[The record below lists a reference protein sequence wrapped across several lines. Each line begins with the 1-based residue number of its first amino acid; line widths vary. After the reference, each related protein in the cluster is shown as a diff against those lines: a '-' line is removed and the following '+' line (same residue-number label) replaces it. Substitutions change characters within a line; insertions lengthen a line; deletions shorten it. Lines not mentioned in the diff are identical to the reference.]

1 MNPADLQVHKQPA
14 TLRRLV
20 EDKLRYAIASGH
32 FKAGQRLIE
41 RELCEQLG
49 VGRTSIREAIRQ
61 LEAEGLITTI
71 PHRGPE
77 VSSITYE
84 EAKELYAFRA
94 LLESYAGEQVALV
107 GTHQQ
112 MDQLLAAID
121 RFEEA
126 ATASDQRLLVQTKS
140 HFYAVL
146 LEAAGNRFV
155 TQTLTTLHNRV
166 TLLRVTSMNQPG
178 RLVES
183 VRELRDIH
191 ARIAARDGKGAAKAC
206 RLHIERAAQIALSV
220 LKTGAP

>member
-20 EDKLRYAIASGH
+20 EDKLRSAIASGH

-49 VGRTSIREAIRQ
+49 VGRTSVREAIRQ

-84 EAKELYAFRA
+84 EAQELYEFRA
-94 LLESYAGEQVALV
+94 LLESFAGEQVARH
-107 GTHQQ
+107 GTQAQ

-126 ATASDQRLLVQTKS
+126 AKAGDQRQLVETKT

-166 TLLRVTSMNQPG
+166 TLLRVTSMNQSG
-178 RLVES
+178 RLAQS
-183 VRELRDIH
+183 VRELREIH
-191 ARIAARDGKGAAKAC
+191 ARIAARDAEGTSKAC
-206 RLHIERAAQIALSV
+206 RLHIECAAKVALDV
-220 LKTGAP
+220 LKADKT